1 MTTGIYSGIS
11 AADLGHEP
19 DAPTADCPACG
30 DPVYWATWPAT
41 GLICSGCLR
50 EYSDRAELDRA
61 EAYYRQLWDEMNG
74 DDDQR
79 DEDASGYA
87 DTVAAGL
94 ERWTR

>member
-19 DAPTADCPACG
+19 DAPVATCPKCDGAVMRRNNPPRGLVCISCGMVYGGMADI
-30 DPVYWATWPAT
+30 DEAT
-41 GLICSGCLR
+41 L
-50 EYSDRAELDRA
+50 
-61 EAYYRQLWDEMNG
+61 YYESLMWDG
-74 DDDQR
+74 YDQR
-79 DEDASGYA
+79 DEDASGHA